1 MSTPVVYQYQQALD
15 AFRREGREGP
25 LLKRMSELISLLD
38 LTTTLGS
45 KLSGGEIL
53 DAALLIVMGELQVS
67 RAALFVREPD
77 GSYLPR
83 AVRGVKALRPLR
95 PPGPL
100 PSAPAR
106 RGEAG
111 FFEPEGGPGFE
122 ALSPVTR
129 GDREVALFLLGPRAG
144 GRAYGDEEMSF
155 LRSVAACAATPI
167 ENGLVYA
174 ELREVNQKLSRK
186 IFELKNLFDLS
197 RELTSSFDP
206 EAIRSLFVATVM
218 GHLVV
223 SRAALYLGGSEGLRC
238 GHERGVRSEGA
249 AEAFPETDARVAL
262 SALVQPVKVADLP
275 VGPVR
280 DRLVRS
286 RLSFVFPVSVGDRLE
301 GFVAVGERAGRTAFS
316 EEDHDFVRTLGRQA
330 LAALDSV
337 RLHRVEVE
345 KERQDREL
353 QIAREIQRSLFPS
366 ACPDIPG
373 FTLAAASEACYEVGG
388 DHYDFIPLEDGRLA
402 LAVAD
407 VSGKGTPASILM
419 ASVHASLR
427 ALAGSSTPARLMG
440 RLNRFLLE
448 STQENKFVTLFY
460 AELDPASRVLRY
472 VSGGHVPP
480 YLLRADLRLER
491 LEVGGP
497 VLGLLEDATYAEGEA
512 RLEPGDALAV
522 VTDGATEALSPG
534 GEELGDGGVCRA
546 LREATGGSASS
557 LLEALLA
564 AVHRWTGPAGCSDDL
579 TALILKAEES

>member
-15 AFRREGREGP
+15 AFRRQGREGP

-45 KLSGGEIL
+45 KLSAGEIL

-67 RAALFVREPD
+67 RGALFVREPD

-83 AVRGVKALRPLR
+83 AVRGVKGLGVLN

-100 PSAPAR
+100 PADPAR
-106 RGEAG
+106 RGEPG
-111 FFEPEGGPGFE
+111 FFEPEGGPAFE
-122 ALSPVTR
+122 VLSPVTR

-144 GRAYGDEEMSF
+144 ERTYADEEVSF

-167 ENGLVYA
+167 ENGLMYA
-174 ELREVNQKLSRK
+174 EVRDVNQKLSRK

-223 SRAALYLGGSEGLRC
+223 SRAALYLGGAEALRLA
-238 GHERGVRSEGA
+238 HERGVRGA
-249 AEAFPETDARVAL
+249 PLAFDEPEARAAL
-262 SALVQPVKVADLP
+262 STLAEPRAVQDLP
-275 VGPVR
+275 AGAVR
-280 DRLVRS
+280 DRLAES
-286 RLSFVFPVSVGDRLE
+286 RLSFVFPVTMGDRLE
-301 GFVAVGERAGRTAFS
+301 GFVAVGERAGRTAFTD
-316 EEDHDFVRTLGRQA
+316 EDHDFVRTLGRQA

-366 ACPDIPG
+366 GCPKVEG
-373 FTLAAASEACYEVGG
+373 FTVAAASQACFQVGG

-402 LAVAD
+402 LTVAD

-427 ALAGSSTPARLMG
+427 ALAGASSPSQLML
-440 RLNRFLLE
+440 RINRFLYE
-448 STQENKFVTLFY
+448 STQANKFVTLFY
-460 AELDPASRVLRY
+460 CELEPRSRTLRY
-472 VSGGHVPP
+472 VNAGHIPP
-480 YLLRADLRLER
+480 YLLRRGGGLER
-491 LEVGGP
+491 LEEGGP
-497 VLGLLEDATYAEGEA
+497 ALGLLDEATFDEGVA
-512 RLEPGDALAV
+512 QLEPGDALAL
-522 VTDGATEALSPG
+522 VTDGATEAMSPEG
-534 GEELGDGGVCRA
+534 DELDDEGVCRA
-546 LREATGGSASS
+546 LRAAGSGPA
-557 LLEALLA
+557 EALLA
-564 AVHRWTGPAGCSDDL
+564 SLLDAVLRWTGPAGCSDDL
-579 TALILKAEES
+579 TALILKAEET

>member
-45 KLSGGEIL
+45 KLSAGEIL
-53 DAALLIVMGELQVS
+53 DAALLIVMGEMQVS
-67 RAALFVREPD
+67 RGALFVREPD
-77 GSYLPR
+77 GSYFPR
-83 AVRGVKALRPLR
+83 AVRGIKALGALH

-111 FFEPEGGPGFE
+111 FFEPAGGPAF
-122 ALSPVTR
+122 AVLSPVTR
-129 GDREVALFLLGPRAG
+129 GEREVALFLLGPRAG
-144 GRAYGDEEMSF
+144 ERVYADEEMSF

-167 ENGLVYA
+167 ENGLMYA
-174 ELREVNQKLSRK
+174 ELRDVNQRLSRK

-206 EAIRSLFVATVM
+206 QAIRSLFVATVM

-223 SRAALYLGGSEGLRC
+223 SRAALYLGGVDALC
-238 GHERGVRSEGA
+238 LAHERGLRGAPEGFGE
-249 AEAFPETDARVAL
+249 AEARVAL
-262 SALVQPVKVADLP
+262 SALKEPLAVQDLP
-275 VGPVR
+275 GGPVR
-280 DRLVRS
+280 DRLAEA
-286 RLSFVFPVSVGDRLE
+286 RLSFVFPVTVGDRLE
-301 GFVAVGERAGRTAFS
+301 GFIAVGERAGRTAFT

-330 LAALDSV
+330 VAALDSV

-366 ACPDIPG
+366 GCPEVPG
-373 FTLAAASEACYEVGG
+373 FTLAAASEACYQVGG
-388 DHYDFIPLEDGRLA
+388 DHYDFIPLEDRRLA
-402 LAVAD
+402 LTVAD

-427 ALAGSSTPARLMG
+427 ALAGTASPANLML
-440 RLNRFLLE
+440 RLNRFLYE
-448 STQENKFVTLFY
+448 STQDNKFVTLFY
-460 AELDPASRVLRY
+460 GELEPGSRILRY
-472 VSGGHVPP
+472 VNAGHVPP
-480 YLLRADLRLER
+480 YLLGRDGRLER
-491 LEVGGP
+491 LEEGGP
-497 VLGLLEDATYAEGEA
+497 VLGLLDDATFTEGEA
-512 RLEPGDALAV
+512 RLKPGESLAL
-522 VTDGATEALSPG
+522 VTDGATEALSPE
-534 GEELGDGGVCRA
+534 GEELGDVGVCRA
-546 LREATGGSASS
+546 LREAGSGPAST

>member
-15 AFRREGREGP
+15 AFRRQGREGP

-45 KLSGGEIL
+45 KLSAGEIL
-53 DAALLIVMGELQVS
+53 DAALLIVMGEMQVS
-67 RAALFVREPD
+67 RGALFVREPD

-83 AVRGVKALRPLR
+83 AVRGIKGLGALR

-100 PSAPAR
+100 PADPAR

-111 FFEPEGGPGFE
+111 FFEPEGGPAFE
-122 ALSPVTR
+122 VLSPVTR

-144 GRAYGDEEMSF
+144 GRTYADEEMSF

-167 ENGLVYA
+167 ENGLMYA
-174 ELREVNQKLSRK
+174 EVRDVNQRLSRK

-223 SRAALYLGGSEGLRC
+223 SRAALYLGGAFALRLA
-238 GHERGVRSEGA
+238 HERGVRGA
-249 AEAFPETDARVAL
+249 PAAFGEAEARAAL
-262 SALVQPVKVADLP
+262 STLMEPRAVRDLAA
-275 VGPVR
+275 GPVR
-280 DRLVRS
+280 DRLAES
-286 RLSFVFPVSVGDRLE
+286 RLSFVFPVTMGDRLE
-301 GFVAVGERAGRTAFS
+301 GFVAVGERAGRTPFT

-366 ACPDIPG
+366 GCPVVPG
-373 FTLAAASEACYEVGG
+373 FTLAAASEACFQVGG

-402 LAVAD
+402 LTVAD

-427 ALAGSSTPARLMG
+427 ALAGASSPSQLML
-440 RLNRFLLE
+440 RINRFLYE
-448 STQENKFVTLFY
+448 STQANKFVTLFY
-460 AELDPASRVLRY
+460 GELEPRSRTLRY
-472 VSGGHVPP
+472 VNAGHIPP
-480 YLLRADLRLER
+480 YLLRRGGRLDRLE
-491 LEVGGP
+491 EGGP
-497 VLGLLEDATYAEGEA
+497 ALGLLDEASFAEGVA
-512 RLEPGDALAV
+512 RLEPGESLAL
-522 VTDGATEALSPG
+522 VTDGATEASSPE
-534 GEELGDGGVCRA
+534 GEELGDAGVCRA
-546 LREATGGSASS
+546 LRAAGAGSADALLES
-557 LLEALLA
+557 LLG

>member
-1 MSTPVVYQYQQALD
+1 LSTPVVYQYQKALD

-67 RAALFVREPD
+67 RGALYVREPD

-83 AVRGVKALRPLR
+83 ATRGVKGAGSLR

-106 RGEAG
+106 RGETG
-111 FFEPEGGPGFE
+111 FFEPEGGPAFE
-122 ALSPVTR
+122 VLSPVSW
-129 GDREVALFLLGPRAG
+129 GDKTVALFLLGPRAG
-144 GRAYGDEEMSF
+144 GGVYGDEDISF
-155 LRSVAACAATPI
+155 LRSVAACTGSPI

-223 SRAALYLGGSEGLRC
+223 SRAALFLGGAEGLRC
-238 GHERGVRSEGA
+238 GHERGVRGEGGT
-249 AEAFPETDARVAL
+249 EAFAESEARAVL
-262 SALVQPVKVADLP
+262 SALVEPRKVEDLP

-280 DRLVRS
+280 ARLARS
-286 RLSFVFPVSVGDRLE
+286 RLSFVFPVSLGDRLE
-301 GFVAVGERAGRTAFS
+301 GFVAVGERPGRPAFT
-316 EEDHDFVRTLGRQA
+316 EEEYDFVRTLGRQA

-366 ACPDIPG
+366 VCPAVRATRP
-373 FTLAAASEACYEVGG
+373 TSRSSE
-388 DHYDFIPLEDGRLA
+388 
-402 LAVAD
+402 
-407 VSGKGTPASILM
+407 
-419 ASVHASLR
+419 
-427 ALAGSSTPARLMG
+427 
-440 RLNRFLLE
+440 
-448 STQENKFVTLFY
+448 
-460 AELDPASRVLRY
+460 
-472 VSGGHVPP
+472 
-480 YLLRADLRLER
+480 
-491 LEVGGP
+491 
-497 VLGLLEDATYAEGEA
+497 
-512 RLEPGDALAV
+512 
-522 VTDGATEALSPG
+522 
-534 GEELGDGGVCRA
+534 
-546 LREATGGSASS
+546 
-557 LLEALLA
+557 
-564 AVHRWTGPAGCSDDL
+564 
-579 TALILKAEES
+579 